1 MTINRKDTILI
12 AVLMNVGLLTI
23 LFITAMSYDE
33 GSMTPQP
40 EPKPT
45 VAEAPIVETP
55 AEYLQLVSSQDLP
68 HDEVDRVL
76 HAYAEQKKTDEK
88 PVPESAPEKQD
99 KKYVEITVKRGDSL
113 DRIARANKT
122 SIRTIKK
129 LNDLKT
135 DRLRIGQV
143 LKIPLPGTN
152 VVKAEKPK
160 PTTSPS
166 GAVFYEL
173 KSGDNPWK
181 VAKKFNV
188 SYDSIVKLNE
198 FDEIKAKNLK
208 PGDKI
213 RIK

>member
-1 MTINRKDTILI
+1 MSINRKDTILI

-23 LFITAMSYDE
+23 LFITAMSYEDE
-33 GSMTPQP
+33 AKAPLP
-40 EPKPT
+40 ESKPV
-45 VAEAPIVETP
+45 VAEAPVVETK
-55 AEYLQLVSSQDLP
+55 ADYLQLVSSQDLP

-76 HAYAEQKKTDEK
+76 HAFAEQKKTDPEPVAVEQTPTK
-88 PVPESAPEKQD
+88 PAE
-99 KKYVEITVKRGDSL
+99 KYVEITVKRGDSL

-122 SIRTIKK
+122 TIRTIKK
-129 LNDLKT
+129 INNLKT

-143 LKIPLPGTN
+143 LKIPLPDAN
-152 VVKAEKPK
+152 VVQAEKPK
-160 PTTSPS
+160 STPS
-166 GAVFYEL
+166 GAVYYEL

-188 SYDSIVKLNE
+188 SYESIVNLNDL
-198 FDEIKAKNLK
+198 DESRAKNLK